1 MCRKHEYDHEYLFDQ
16 VKSEKMRYLLSDL
29 VIMQN
34 ILDHIQCGIFVLS
47 VEPEP
52 QTDDRPANVNASYIH
67 SSTVAI
73 NTSSLDESASRI
85 FQSFKFR
92 FAIAN
97 INFVHLIFGE
107 RITDQTVNLIGLYSD
122 ECLPLGF
129 AEALRTQALKC
140 IQTNQKV
147 EFKIQI
153 DLITNRTLLVTLN
166 PKLDQDGITQQ
177 IIGTCQDIPSSQ
189 LLNLQQKDFDN
200 HKFGNLV
207 SKISDAFVVVDH
219 EGVVRYVNQS
229 AEELFGC
236 KSEYIVGEVF
246 GLPVVKGESTDISI
260 INRDQGKT
268 TDAEMRISEA
278 IDEDRMVYVVASLR
292 DVSERK
298 RVEESLRL
306 RERAI
311 AASSNGIVITDAT
324 KPENPMIY
332 VNPSFERITGYSASE
347 VIGRD
352 CRFLQGGDR
361 NQMDLADL
369 RKAIQE
375 KRECHAVLLNY
386 RKDGTPFWNDL
397 YIAPVFSENGELSN
411 YIGVQTDIT
420 EQVQST
426 QRLLESEERLRTV
439 LTSIKEGI
447 TFSDDSGHFSI
458 FNSGMEALT
467 GYTITEANNSPDFTN
482 FLYPDRSEHDKALQR
497 LQQLQETGRT
507 MTVETRICHR
517 DGTFKD
523 VLVSTRMMSYKGKR
537 MYLSSYYDITE
548 RKKVETQLRYQNE
561 RERLLNAILLKIQS
575 ELNLEQILAITVKEI
590 QELLKIDRVVIYQFQ
605 HDWSGKFV
613 VESVN
618 DPELSI
624 AGKVINDSCF
634 NQYNADRY
642 KNSAVSSINDVELA
656 SLSPC
661 HKNLLQCFQV
671 KANIVV
677 PIAFGDTLWGLLIAH
692 QCISPRQWEEF
703 EIDLMRQLANHVA
716 IAIQQVRLFE
726 KVQDLNKNLEQ
737 QVADRTQ
744 QLEQSL
750 SQLQR
755 ALLKEKELNELKSQ
769 FISRASHEFRTPLA
783 TIQTASDL
791 LRNYGYKMSDEKKL
805 ERIDKIQREV
815 KCMTSLLEEV
825 LVIGKTESGRFEL
838 QPELINLEEFCLEII
853 EQSKPLTNDRH
864 KIIFENVNT
873 PSMVAIDTKF
883 FKQIVSNLLSN
894 AIKYSPNG
902 GEVKLKIMQSQIY
915 PKNLVLEFTDQGI
928 GIPIMDQEK
937 IFEHFY
943 RAHNVNM
950 IAGTG
955 LGMAIIKNSV
965 DILGGTIELSSVEN
979 EGTKITVTLPI

>member
-1 MCRKHEYDHEYLFDQ
+1 
-16 VKSEKMRYLLSDL
+16 
-29 VIMQN
+29 MQN
-34 ILDHIQCGIFVLS
+34 ILDHLQCGVFVLS
-47 VEPEP
+47 LEAEQRPS
-52 QTDDRPANVNASYIH
+52 DRPLNISYSLTSNLN
-67 SSTVAI
+67 SSSIPNLNFKFTVA
-73 NTSSLDESASRI
+73 NTH
-85 FQSFKFR
+85 
-92 FAIAN
+92 
-97 INFVHLIFGE
+97 FVHLIFGG
-107 RITDQTVNLIGLYSD
+107 RITDQTVDLIGLYTD

-129 AEALRTQALKC
+129 AEALDHAANKC
-140 IQTNQKV
+140 IQTKQKV
-147 EFKIQI
+147 DFKIQI
-153 DLITNRTLLVTLN
+153 DLITNLTLLVTLN
-166 PKLDQDGITQQ
+166 PQLEQNGTLLQ
-177 IIGTCQDIPSSQ
+177 IVGTCQDITEQQS
-189 LLNLQQKDFDN
+189 LNLQKKDFDN
-200 HKFGNLV
+200 HKLGNLV

-268 TDAEMRISEA
+268 TEAEMRISEA

-361 NQMDLADL
+361 NQMDLVDL
-369 RKAIQE
+369 RNAIQE
-375 KRECHAVLLNY
+375 QRECHAVLLNY

-397 YIAPVFSENGELSN
+397 YIAPVFSESGELTN
-411 YIGVQTDIT
+411 YIGIQTDIT

-467 GYTITEANNSPDFTN
+467 GYTIIEANNSQDFTN
-482 FLYPDRSEHDKALQR
+482 FLYPDRFEHDKALQR
-497 LQQLQETGRT
+497 LQQLQDTGKT

-575 ELNLEQILAITVKEI
+575 ELNLEQILSITVKEI

-605 HDWSGKFV
+605 SDWSGKFV

-624 AGKVINDSCF
+624 TGKTISDSCF
-634 NQYNADRY
+634 NQYNADRHR
-642 KNSAVSSINDVELA
+642 NCVVSSINDVELA
-656 SLSPC
+656 DLSPC

-703 EIDLMRQLANHVA
+703 EIDLLRQLANHVA

-737 QVADRTQ
+737 QVTDRTQ

-750 SQLQR
+750 SQLER

-791 LRNYGYKMSDEKKL
+791 LRNYGHKMTEEKKL

-825 LVIGKTESGRFEL
+825 LVIGKTESGKFEL
-838 QPELINLEEFCLEII
+838 QPEVINLEEFCLEII
-853 EQSKPLTNDRH
+853 EQSKILANDH
-864 KIIFENVNT
+864 HQIIFEKINT
-873 PSMVAIDTKF
+873 PPIITIDTKF

-902 GEVKLKIMQSQIY
+902 GEVRLKIFQTQRY
-915 PKNLVLEFTDQGI
+915 PKNLFLEFTDQGI

-965 DILGGTIELSSVEN
+965 DILGGAIELSSVEN
-979 EGTKITVTLPI
+979 EGTKITVSLPI